1 MTKGT
6 TMDEGLRSAVV
17 KENTVK
23 IAKALLEHQ
32 RENRLSRKAY
42 RPDRIFKR
50 LLTYGKLQKL
60 AGIKAPPVRIGY
72 YLGELAR
79 ACARNH
85 VPPLNAL
92 VVNGKRLAPGKSYEG
107 AGIDPDWK
115 LDAYAAL
122 IWRYPEGF
130 LDCLLSEPT

>member
-1 MTKGT
+1 
-6 TMDEGLRSAVV
+6 MDEGLKPAVV

-23 IAKALLEHQ
+23 IAKVLLEHQ
-32 RENRLSRKAY
+32 RTKRLARKTY

-50 LLTYGKLQKL
+50 KRLLTYGELQKL

-79 ACARNH
+79 ACARNQ

-92 VVNGKRLAPGKSYEG
+92 VVNGKRLVPGKSYEG
-107 AGIDPDWK
+107 AGVDPDWK

-122 IWRYPEGF
+122 TWRYPEGF
-130 LDCLLSEPT
+130 LDCLIAEPV